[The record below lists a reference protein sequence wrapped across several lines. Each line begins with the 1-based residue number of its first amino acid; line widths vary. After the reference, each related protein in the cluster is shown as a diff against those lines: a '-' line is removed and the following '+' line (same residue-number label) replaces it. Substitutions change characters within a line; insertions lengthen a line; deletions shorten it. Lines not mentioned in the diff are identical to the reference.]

1 MPARYPGQTAS
12 YPGQYPPQYPMQ
24 PQGPFQYPSA
34 NPYQPLGPQSPYGS
48 YPASSPTTWRR
59 IVGLVLVVV
68 GSTSAFGILQAVL
81 RLMSDGGGF
90 AFERLIGSILFSAL
104 FMVPGLVLMNSKK

>member
-1 MPARYPGQTAS
+1 
-12 YPGQYPPQYPMQ
+12 MQ

-81 RLMSDGGGF
+81 RVMSDGGGF
-90 AFERLIGSILFSAL
+90 ALERLIGSILFSAL